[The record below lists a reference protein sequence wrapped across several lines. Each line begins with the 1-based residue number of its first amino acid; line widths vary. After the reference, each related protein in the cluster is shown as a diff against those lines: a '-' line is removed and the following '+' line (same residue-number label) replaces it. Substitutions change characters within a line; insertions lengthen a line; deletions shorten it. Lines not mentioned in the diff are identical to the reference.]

1 MSIQKI
7 NSVSLNSIKRAN
19 AAVLQKNDLTA
30 GNEQKTKVSTKD
42 MLYSYPISFGA
53 SENIDKNN
61 STPKLSFD
69 QTIDKYMRFVP
80 DIYQRRAAQ
89 NVYDGSDSLF
99 TAPTG
104 TGKTL
109 VGEYAINK
117 NLEAGKTTFY
127 TTPLKAL
134 SNEKYTDFCKLY
146 GKENVGLMTGDIK
159 INPQAKVVIMTT
171 EIYRNMLVGDNN
183 EELQD
188 RLRDVATVIYD
199 EFHYMNEPERG
210 EVWETSIMYTP
221 PSVQQL
227 LLSATAENSES
238 IVKWMNR
245 LLTEKGSGKELQVVN
260 TPTETSEVREA
271 KLTSAPP
278 EERYVPLKYYIYDSL
293 RSNRSITP
301 LTTEKYNLQ
310 KLGKALNPDSKT
322 NLSELQKQILTEVSE
337 RAGEKPSPTTG
348 LGILMK
354 KTDMSGDIEKLEKTF
369 VQKLNYSPL
378 EAERAAAI
386 LTDKAGR
393 QLNEVLKSAKS
404 NKEQKSAFYSKG
416 APKKVISPDR
426 VKDLLLANSTPP
438 HNESRA
444 LMQYSRI
451 TGGDTTVKDGL
462 EKIGKMLNNTDM
474 SVKEFEKR
482 IKNTG
487 LNDKLTDKIAN
498 LLTVT
503 RYPESV
509 PEELDLI
516 NILEQEN
523 KLPAIFFKF
532 SKKNCNSLRDSVL
545 KTGKSLLKP
554 DEKELAAEIIKKH
567 VEKGGFFGTGEDP
580 ATLLSGV
587 AVHHAGMMPAYKA
600 LVEELAQNKLLKVV
614 FATSTLGAG
623 INVPAKT
630 TVFTELTRYAGDSAA
645 KNGEKFVPLTAN
657 EFQQMAGRAGR
668 RGKDFIGNVVIM
680 PDKDHGPQS
689 IYTLVNSKPDP
700 INSNFKPTYSF
711 ISHFI
716 AEEGSTKNLSDSVD
730 KSFLKE
736 SLEFKGDR
744 QPYKTMNKVKDQFKA
759 MANVLAAPEMECFT
773 EKDGELVPTIKGNI
787 VAKARGVDGLVF
799 AETLLKAG
807 LEHLTPQDMAAV
819 ACALTQPDERDVVA
833 SYHLS
838 ESVIDTLMGID
849 MLHKKVET
857 EQLKQKANV
866 KPLMLNRAEAQ
877 YIAQWAN
884 VTDPAPR
891 LAWEQLIKTNSK
903 EIKGF
908 SEGNF
913 LKTVKD
919 TVDILEQIKETSKYA
934 GDINAYVENDYPE
947 AKKMRKIHTIAKQA
961 IELLKR
967 DPVLYEL

>member
-7 NSVSLNSIKRAN
+7 NSVGLNSLKRAN
-19 AAVLQKNDLTA
+19 TALLQKNDSRVNNQQNST
-30 GNEQKTKVSTKD
+30 VSTRD
-42 MLYSYPISFGA
+42 MLYSYPISFGSA
-53 SENIDKNN
+53 ENNEAQA
-61 STPKLSFD
+61 LSFD
-69 QTIDKYMRFVP
+69 DSVNSYMRFVP
-80 DIYQRRAAQ
+80 DIYQRRAAA
-89 NVYDGSDSLF
+89 NVYEGSDSLF

-159 INPQAKVVIMTT
+159 INPQAKVVVMTT

-183 EELQD
+183 EDLQD
-188 RLRDVATVIYD
+188 RLKDVATVVYD

-221 PSVQQL
+221 SSVQQL
-227 LLSATAENSES
+227 LLSATSKNSDA

-245 LLTEKGSGKELQVVN
+245 LLAEKGADKELKVVN
-260 TPTETSEVREA
+260 SPEPQREA

-278 EERYVPLKYYIYDSL
+278 EERYVPLKYYIFDEL
-293 RSNRSITP
+293 RSNRSIIP
-301 LTTEKYNLQ
+301 LATDKYDLQ

-322 NLSELQKQILTEVSE
+322 HLSELQKQILTEVSE
-337 RAGEKPSPTTG
+337 KAGEKPSPTTG

-354 KTDMSGDIEKLEKTF
+354 KTDIKGGIESLERTF
-369 VQKLNYSPL
+369 AQKLGYSPL

-386 LTDKAGR
+386 LADKAGR
-393 QLNEVLKSAKS
+393 QMNESLKSAKS
-404 NKEQKSAFYSKG
+404 EKEQKSAFYSKT

-462 EKIGKMLNNTDM
+462 EKISNMLNNTDM
-474 SVKEFEKR
+474 GVKEFEKR

-503 RYPESV
+503 RYPDEV

-516 NILEQEN
+516 NILEEQN

-532 SKKNCNSLRDSVL
+532 SKKNCNSLRDDVL
-545 KTGKSLLKP
+545 KTGKRLLN
-554 DEKELAAEIIKKH
+554 DEEKELAAQIIKKH

-689 IYTLVNSKPDP
+689 IYTLVNSDPDP

-716 AEEGSTKNLSDSVD
+716 AEEGSAEKLPESVD
-730 KSFLKE
+730 KSFLRE

-759 MANVLAAPEMECFT
+759 MAKVLAAPEMECFT
-773 EKDGELVPTIKGNI
+773 EKDGKLVPTIKGNI
-787 VAKARGVDGLVF
+787 VSKARGVDGLVF
-799 AETLLKAG
+799 AETLLKSG

-819 ACALTQPDERDVVA
+819 ACALTQPDERDTTA

-838 ESVIDTLMGID
+838 DSVIDTLMGID
-849 MLHKKVET
+849 ILHKKVET

-884 VTDPAPR
+884 VTDPEPR
-891 LAWEQLIKTNSK
+891 QTWEQLIKTNSK
-903 EIKGF
+903 DVKGF
-908 SEGNF
+908 NEGNF

-934 GDINAYVENDYPE
+934 ADINAYVDNNYPE
-947 AKKMRKIHTIAKQA
+947 AKKMRNIHSIAKQA